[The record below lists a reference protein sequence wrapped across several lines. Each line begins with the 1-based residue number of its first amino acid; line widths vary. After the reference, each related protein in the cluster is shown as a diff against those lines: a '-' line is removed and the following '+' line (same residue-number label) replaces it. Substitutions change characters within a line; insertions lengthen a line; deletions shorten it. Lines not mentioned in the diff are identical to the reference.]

1 MTPGVPAKVI
11 ASTMG
16 LGAFGVAI
24 IAGLAVDNP
33 ADRILSRAIISMFTC
48 NLVGLVIGLVAERA
62 VAQCIEA
69 YVSSRPVHE
78 HAALSAP
85 SGSAK
90 SGRAAT

>member
-1 MTPGVPAKVI
+1 
-11 ASTMG
+11 MG

-48 NLVGLVIGLVAERA
+48 NVVGLVIGLVAERA
-62 VAQCIEA
+62 VTHCIEA
-69 YVSSRPVHE
+69 YVASRPVHE
-78 HAALSAP
+78 HSVIPAQ
-85 SGSAK
+85 SGPAK